1 MHVLFLKSGFNFA
14 AYDESFFS
22 ESEIPP
28 SNYDEDIDQ
37 RIHNY
42 LLNNKDNNIQTFTL
56 PISFTGNFL
65 EFSGL
70 IFANHVRLTRDL
82 NYCDVPLIF
91 YGVLDLEELLRLTP
105 LSRILISRNVLYVNI
120 TKYSFKQIQASIE
133 SYQIKQ
139 FKLLDLLEQIHID
152 SPANYDTHHSTANE
166 WALYRYFSLLETIE
180 NNTIYEA
187 LKNKIKELDY
197 LKTLHFK
204 YLEAFTNRQKVNKK
218 KYGYTPIIKGVE
230 SKRIGIIDDEINKG
244 WFEFYNY
251 ILTLNKA
258 STEVF
263 KDFKKDCDKNFLIT
277 KILEWISAQLQK
289 EDPIDLF
296 IIDLR
301 LHEDDIIEKD
311 FEKLSGIQ
319 IIKFIKIKNPGIQ
332 IVVSTA
338 SNKVWNFQKCLEY
351 NVNYYSIKESP
362 ETYNTRIETK
372 ELLDHLCTQIEN
384 ASDKTFLANLY
395 RDIKCLKKNNSL
407 NKSTDDDVIIFK
419 KRVFGQNGLFDQL
432 FNLIIIDPS
441 NEAILNHC
449 LLLCFQ
455 ILENYCDLGSVGVFD
470 FINKTGKVCLKDNT
484 LIDIFTKSADNKNII
499 SKLILKRGRLKIQ
512 SPDSGNTIVSFEAIE
527 TFKLFSD
534 KTNVDTTTLV
544 KIISVLS
551 FRHNIDY
558 SDIERI
564 IELRYYRSN
573 VAAHFTGNV
582 KPEYINLSSN
592 DLSFLIKIYK
602 QIFLEQNATNS

>member
-1 MHVLFLKSGFNFA
+1 MHVLFLKRGVNFA
-14 AYDESFFS
+14 TYDESFFS

-42 LLNNKDNNIQTFTL
+42 LLYIKDNNIQTFTL
-56 PISFTGNFL
+56 PISFTDNFL

-70 IFANHVRLTRDL
+70 IFAHHVRLTRDL

-105 LSRILISRNVLYVNI
+105 LSRILISSNVLYVNI

-133 SYQIKQ
+133 LYQIKQ
-139 FKLLDLLEQIHID
+139 FQLSDLLGQIHVD

-166 WALYRYFSLLETIE
+166 WALYRYFSLLENIE
-180 NNTIYEA
+180 NNTIYEV
-187 LKNKIKELDY
+187 LKNKISELDY
-197 LKTLHFK
+197 PKTLHFK
-204 YLEAFTNRQKVNKK
+204 YLEAFTNRQKVKK
-218 KYGYTPIIKGVE
+218 KFGYTPVIRGVE
-230 SKRIGIIDDEINKG
+230 RKRIGIIDDEINKG
-244 WFEFYNY
+244 WLEFYDY

-258 STEVF
+258 NTEVF
-263 KDFKKDCDKNFLIT
+263 KDFKKDYDKNFLIT
-277 KILEWISAQLQK
+277 KILEWISEQLQK

-301 LHEDDIIEKD
+301 LHDDDLIEKD

-319 IIKFIKIKNPGIQ
+319 VIKFIKNENPGIQ

-338 SNKVWNFQKCLEY
+338 SNKVWNFQKCLEN

-362 ETYNTRIETK
+362 ETYNTRTETK
-372 ELLDHLCTQIEN
+372 ELLDHLCKQIEN
-384 ASDKTFLANLY
+384 ASDKTFLANFY
-395 RDIKCLKKNNSL
+395 RDIKYLKKNNSF
-407 NKSTDDDVIIFK
+407 NKSTDADDIIFK
-419 KRVFGQNGLFDQL
+419 NRVFGHNGFFDQL
-432 FNLIIIDPS
+432 FKLIIINPS

-449 LLLCFQ
+449 LLLCLQ
-455 ILENYCDLGSVGVFD
+455 ILENYCELGSVGVFD
-470 FINKTGKVCLKDNT
+470 FTNKTGKVCLKDNSLT
-484 LIDIFTKSADNKNII
+484 DIFTKSADNKNII

-512 SPDSGNTIVSFEAIE
+512 SPESRNTIVSFEVTE
-527 TFKLFSD
+527 SFRLFSD

-551 FRHNIDY
+551 FRHNLDY

-582 KPEYINLSSN
+582 KLENINLSSN
-592 DLSFLIKIYK
+592 DLSFLLKIYN
-602 QIFLEQNATNS
+602 QIFIEQDATNS

>member
-1 MHVLFLKSGFNFA
+1 MHVLFLKRGVNFVTYEA
-14 AYDESFFS
+14 SFFS

-42 LLNNKDNNIQTFTL
+42 LLNNKDNNIKTFTL
-56 PISFTGNFL
+56 PISLTGNFL
-65 EFSGL
+65 DFSGL
-70 IFANHVRLTRDL
+70 IFAHHVRLTRDL

-91 YGVLDLEELLRLTP
+91 YGVLDLEEILRLSP
-105 LSRILISRNVLYVNI
+105 LSRILITRNVLYVNI
-120 TKYSFKQIQASIE
+120 TKYSFKKIQTSIE
-133 SYQIKQ
+133 SYQMKQ
-139 FKLLDLLEQIHID
+139 FQLSDLLEQIHVD
-152 SPANYDTHHSTANE
+152 TPSNYDSHHSTANE
-166 WALYRYFSLLETIE
+166 WALYRYFSLLENIE
-180 NNTIYEA
+180 NSAIYEV
-187 LKNKIKELDY
+187 LNNKIKELDY
-197 LKTLHFK
+197 PKTLHFK
-204 YLEAFTNRQKVNKK
+204 YLEAFTNRQKAKK
-218 KYGYTPIIKGVE
+218 KFGYSPIIKGVE

-244 WFEFYNY
+244 WLEFYDY

-258 STEVF
+258 STKVF
-263 KDFKKDCDKNFLIT
+263 KDFKKDYDKNFLIS
-277 KILEWISAQLQK
+277 KITEWIRTQLQK
-289 EDPIDLF
+289 DYPIDLF

-301 LHEDDIIEKD
+301 LHEDDLIEKD

-319 IIKFIKIKNPGIQ
+319 VIKFIKNENPGIQ

-338 SNKVWNFQKCLEY
+338 SNKVWNFQKCLES

-362 ETYNTRIETK
+362 ETYNTRTETK
-372 ELLDHLCTQIEN
+372 ELLHHLCKQIED
-384 ASDKTFLANLY
+384 ASDKTFLAKLY
-395 RDIKCLKKNNSL
+395 RDIKCLKENNSF
-407 NKSTDDDVIIFK
+407 NKSTDADDIIFK
-419 KRVFGQNGLFDQL
+419 NRVFGYNGFFDQL
-432 FNLIIIDPS
+432 FKLIIINPS

-470 FINKTGKVCLKDNT
+470 FTNKTGKVCLKDNKLT
-484 LIDIFTKSADNKNII
+484 DIFTKSADNKNLI
-499 SKLILKRGRLKIQ
+499 SKLLLKRGKLKIQ
-512 SPDSGNTIVSFEAIE
+512 SPESGNTIVSFEVTE
-527 TFKLFSD
+527 SFRLFTD

-551 FRHNIDY
+551 FRHNLDY

-582 KPEYINLSSN
+582 KPESIKLSSIE
-592 DLSFLIKIYK
+592 LSFLIEIYK
-602 QIFLEQNATNS
+602 QIFIEQDATHS